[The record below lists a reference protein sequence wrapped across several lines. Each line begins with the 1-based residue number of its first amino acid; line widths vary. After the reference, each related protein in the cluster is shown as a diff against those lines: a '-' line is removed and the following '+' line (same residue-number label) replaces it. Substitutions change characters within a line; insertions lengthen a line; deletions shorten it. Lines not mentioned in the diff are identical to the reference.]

1 MNPISHGGSGRN
13 IALVLGSGGARGLA
27 HIGVIEALISEGFTI
42 QAVVGCSMGALVGGV
57 YAAGRLQEYKDWTCS
72 LEKSGVLRLLDF
84 GFGHQGFIKGDRII
98 GTLKELVGDYRIED
112 LPIEFTAIATDLK
125 SQREVWLN
133 RGKLFDAIRAS
144 IAIPMLLTPHRVN
157 GRELVDGG
165 LLSPVPM
172 APTRQMTVDR
182 VIAVDVNG
190 PVHWRPIMDRQ
201 QESFEE
207 ICENDE
213 ALAEAYGVDVYA
225 QKEDEEVTDH
235 RSLRER
241 LAAMWQGEEKH
252 HPASDNQLGTM
263 ELMSQSLDTMHS
275 AMSRLQLAQDPPDML
290 IQIPRESCSFHEYWR
305 AKEMIEIGHRIAMT
319 SLTRMPY

>member
-1 MNPISHGGSGRN
+1 MNPSNGRN

-57 YAAGRLQEYKDWTCS
+57 YAAGRLQEYKDWTMS

-84 GFGHQGFIKGDRII
+84 SFGNTGLIKGDRVI
-98 GTLKELVGDYRIED
+98 GVLRELVGDYRVED
-112 LPIEFTAIATDLK
+112 LPINFTAIATDLK
-125 SQREVWLN
+125 NQREVWLN

-144 IAIPMLLTPHRVN
+144 IAIPMLLTPHVIN

-190 PVHWRPIMDRQ
+190 PVHWRPVLDMGSSTSDDP
-201 QESFEE
+201 EE
-207 ICENDE
+207 DDE
-213 ALAEAYGVDVYA
+213 ALAAAYGVDVFA
-225 QKEDEEVTDH
+225 QQELEEEDH

-241 LAAMWQGEEKH
+241 LADMWHGDEKH
-252 HPASDNQLGTM
+252 SPVSSHQTSVM
-263 ELMSQSLDTMHS
+263 ELMSQSLDTMHA

-305 AKEMIEIGHRIAMT
+305 AREMIELGHKIAMT
-319 SLTRMPY
+319 ALTRMPY

>member
-1 MNPISHGGSGRN
+1 MNPVSHSGSGRN

-57 YAAGRLQEYKDWTCS
+57 YAAGRLQEYKEWTSS

-112 LPIEFTAIATDLK
+112 LPIEFTAVATDLK

-172 APTRQMTVDR
+172 APTRQMVVDR

-190 PVHWRPIMDRQ
+190 PTHWRPIMDRQ
-201 QESFEE
+201 TESFEE
-207 ICENDE
+207 TCENDE

-225 QKEDEEVTDH
+225 QKEDEEVDH
-235 RSLRER
+235 LSLRER

-252 HPASDNQLGTM
+252 YDATDSQLSTM

-305 AKEMIEIGHRIAMT
+305 AKEMIEIGHKIAMT
-319 SLTRMPY
+319 ALTRSPY